1 MRLKTKYFVVVAAIL
16 SFVVACKK
24 EDTLEPENPTSNSPN
39 AAANSWIYDQMKAY
53 YLWTDKMPE
62 KSKTNLALDPI
73 GTQANGYF
81 YSLLN
86 DYPNTDRFSWIQQ
99 SVTELTN
106 SLNGINKTTGMKYAI
121 YYLDNTNTTVG
132 FFVTYTIKGSPADKA
147 GLKRGDIILTVNGT
161 QLNGTNYS
169 TLMQPDN
176 LTFGLAERNGSSI
189 VLNGKTVSVVKEEV
203 SENPIHYS
211 KVIVKDGKKIGYL
224 VYTQFISNYDNELR
238 NVFADFKTQGVTE
251 MILDLRYNGGGFI
264 SSALVLASLI
274 GNVNSTQVAYRDE
287 WNAAI
292 TKQYNASTFTKY
304 FLNEPNSIGTN
315 LKRLYVLTSRN
326 SASASELV
334 INMLRPY
341 MDVILVGGNTYGKN
355 VGSITISDKNK
366 RWDFGMQP
374 IVLRTVN
381 AKGESDYGTK
391 SGFTP
396 QYPVTDNIVPFKPF
410 GDETETLLSKA
421 LSVITG
427 KPVSM
432 SANARRAVIEL
443 ENPIRLN
450 QSELPALTDMFGEL
464 PKK

>member
-1 MRLKTKYFVVVAAIL
+1 MRLKTKYFAVITAVLL
-16 SFVVACKK
+16 SVVACKK
-24 EDTLEPENPTSNSPN
+24 EEIAEPENPTSSSPN
-39 AAANSWIYDQMKAY
+39 ADANGWIYDQMKAY
-53 YLWTDKMPE
+53 YLWTDKLPE

-73 GTQANGYF
+73 GTQQNGYF

-106 SLNGINKTTGMKYAI
+106 SLNGINKTTGMRYAI

-132 FFVTYTIKGSPADKA
+132 FFVTYTIKGSPAEKA
-147 GLKRGDIILTVNGT
+147 GLKRGDIVLTVNGV
-161 QLNGTNYS
+161 QLNGNNY
-169 TLMQPDN
+169 TTAIQPDN
-176 LTFGLAERNGSSI
+176 LTFGLAERNGSNF

-203 SENPIHYS
+203 AENPVHYS
-211 KVIVKDGKKIGYL
+211 KVIEKEGKKIGYL
-224 VYTQFISNYDNELR
+224 VYNQFVSSYDNDLR
-238 NVFADFKTQGVTE
+238 NVFADFKAKGVSE

-264 SSALVLASLI
+264 SSAVALSSLI

-292 TKQYNASTFTKY
+292 TKQYNASSFTKN
-304 FLNEPNSIGTN
+304 FVTEPNSIGSN
-315 LKRLYVLTSRN
+315 LKRLYVLTSKS

-341 MDVILVGGNTYGKN
+341 MEVILIGNNTYGKN
-355 VGSITISDKNK
+355 VGSITLSDQNK
-366 RWDFGMQP
+366 RWNFGMQP

-391 SGFTP
+391 TGFTP
-396 QYPVTDNIVPFKPF
+396 QYPVTDNVVPFKPF
-410 GDETETLLSKA
+410 GDESETLLNKA
-421 LSVITG
+421 LSVIIG

-432 SANARRAVIEL
+432 SANARRAIIEL
-443 ENPIRLN
+443 DNPIRLN
-450 QSELPALTDMFGEL
+450 QSEAPALTDMFGEL